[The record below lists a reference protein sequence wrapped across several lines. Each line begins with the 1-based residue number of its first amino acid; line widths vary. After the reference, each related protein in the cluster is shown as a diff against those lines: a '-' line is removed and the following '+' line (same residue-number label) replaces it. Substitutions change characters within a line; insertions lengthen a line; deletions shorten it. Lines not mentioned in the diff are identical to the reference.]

1 MLEMLAFMKDE
12 MTSGFAA
19 IRKLEQRVSG
29 MESTLKQLSAAA
41 DTKIESVEEDEDGHD
56 MQPSSPALTNK
67 EEAGDE
73 AATSPTATLVG
84 PSLTVDEAQATL
96 RGVDDDV
103 MEDPPGPPVEPGRP
117 AMPPIHTTLAGL
129 LLKWGPI
136 SKMVHHL
143 LEAEKIRHVEEFPI
157 RQEMQRGMIR
167 VFGYGE
173 GFDQEIRAVEF
184 TTQADH
190 AMTDVHDDYSD
201 IASPAPLGEVWGQ
214 LGGVGP
220 VSGMHYKG
228 GVINMEGNPDY
239 DPGKVWDYVQSFKDN
254 ILNMHPII
262 IPKELDAMVKLFLE
276 TLPPSRPKQTKTSS
290 SARFINQPAS
300 SAPTFAEAGTKRKR
314 SPAAEEPNPGVPF
327 QKPGR
332 PYRSIHSAL
341 VLLVLALGKI
351 CLHRD
356 PVPDVVRESPDIPTA
371 NSPLIRNGFPA
382 SPLQGSPPGL
392 LSQSQSSGLPSPR
405 EIERGLPSRRPSVQ
419 GIPPSARGVQ
429 MKRNLDVIPGLEYF
443 ALATDIIGSHIGG
456 HNLKHVYVLILA
468 GLYHGQLGRIIES
481 WSYINLA
488 STRLHAILRP

>member
-1 MLEMLAFMKDE
+1 MLMTMKDE
-12 MTSGFAA
+12 MSTGFAA
-19 IRKLEQRVSG
+19 MKKLEQRLGGVETSLRHLNA
-29 MESTLKQLSAAA
+29 TA
-41 DTKIESVEEDEDGHD
+41 DTKMESVEGDDD
-56 MQPSSPALTNK
+56 RNDDLPPSSPALTSK

-73 AATSPTATLVG
+73 TADSPTATLVG
-84 PSLTVDEAQATL
+84 PLLTVDEAQATL

-136 SKMVHHL
+136 SKMVHRL

-214 LGGVGP
+214 LGGVSP
-220 VSGMHYKG
+220 SPGMQYKG

-239 DPGKVWDYVQSFKDN
+239 DPNRVWEYVQSFKDN

-276 TLPPSRPKQTKTSS
+276 TLPPSKPKQTKTSS
-290 SARFINQPAS
+290 SAKFINQS
-300 SAPTFAEAGTKRKR
+300 SIPSFAEAGTKRKR
-314 SPAAEEPNPGVPF
+314 SPAADEPNPGVPF

-351 CLHRD
+351 CLHKDRI
-356 PVPDVVRESPDIPTA
+356 PDVVRESPDIPSIG
-371 NSPLIRNGFPA
+371 SPLIRNGFPV

-405 EIERGLPSRRPSVQ
+405 EIERERGIPPSRRPSVQ
-419 GIPPSARGVQ
+419 GVPPATKGVQ
-429 MKRNLDVIPGLEYF
+429 MKRNFDVIPGLEYF
-443 ALATDIIGSHIGG
+443 ALATDIIGSHVGG

>member
-1 MLEMLAFMKDE
+1 MKDE
-12 MTSGFAA
+12 MTNGFAA
-19 IRKLEQRVSG
+19 MKKLEQRVSG
-29 MESTLKQLSAAA
+29 MESVLRRMNA
-41 DTKIESVEEDEDGHD
+41 DTKIESVEGDDDRHD
-56 MQPSSPALTNK
+56 MQASSPAFTSK
-67 EEAGDE
+67 EEADDDS
-73 AATSPTATLVG
+73 ASSPSATPVG
-84 PSLTVDEAQATL
+84 PSLTVNEAQATL
-96 RGVDDDV
+96 QGIDDDM

-136 SKMVHHL
+136 SKMVYHL

-167 VFGYGE
+167 VFGFGE

-184 TTQADH
+184 TSQADH

-214 LGGVGP
+214 LGGLGP
-220 VSGMHYKG
+220 SPGQAYKG

-239 DPGKVWDYVQSFKDN
+239 DPGRVWDYVQSFKDH

-276 TLPPSRPKQTKTSS
+276 TLPSPRPKQPKTSA
-290 SARFINQPAS
+290 SAKFVNQPAS
-300 SAPTFAEAGTKRKR
+300 SIPPFAEAGTKRKR
-314 SPAAEEPNPGVPF
+314 SPAADEPNPGVPF

-351 CLHRD
+351 CLHRE
-356 PVPDVVRESPDIPTA
+356 PIPDVVRESSEIPSA
-371 NSPLIRNGFPA
+371 NSPLIRNGFPV
-382 SPLQGSPPGL
+382 SPLQGSPPNL

-405 EIERGLPSRRPSVQ
+405 EIERGIPSRRPSIQ
-419 GIPPSARGVQ
+419 GGGLSAKGVQ
-429 MKRNLDVIPGLEYF
+429 MKRNFDVIPGLEYF